1 MISPNIKN
9 FIIAAVVIGASFWI
23 YSSFIVKSEDEDS
36 LISAVPAASGLEA
49 SSDNTGSQILKI
61 LSNLKTIRIDKTFF
75 SEASFTKLQDYSV
88 NLTEEQAGRKN
99 PFISPSVETNTGTTS
114 GRLSQ

>member
-9 FIIAAVVIGASFWI
+9 FIIAAVVIGAGFWL
-23 YSSFIVKSEDEDS
+23 YSSFIVKTEDENS
-36 LISAVPAASGLEA
+36 LISAVPATSGLEGN
-49 SSDNTGSQILKI
+49 DTTGSQILKI
-61 LSNLKTIRIDKTFF
+61 LSNLKTIRIDKNFF
-75 SEASFTKLQDYSV
+75 SDTSFTKLQDYSV

-99 PFISPSVETNTGTTS
+99 PFISTSVETNTGTTS